1 MPCAQLFDKVPRN
14 ADKVPTKLAIAIL
27 LLMFAAPAMAQTG
40 GITGT
45 IVDARDGTPLEKVSV
60 RVQDTGLTTLTAHDG
75 RFQLDGGPAGRHEL
89 YVSSVD
95 YILVRRFV
103 DVPDGDILVITIPIA
118 AGTGTY
124 SETVNVNSG
133 ADEQTAPSQQVL
145 RSNELQQ
152 LRGVITNDPMRAI
165 HVLPGVATGD
175 DLRSEFSVRGLP
187 VRNMNFTFEGIAT
200 PLLVHTVQGVQ
211 DTGSI
216 AMVNGDVLNEIG
228 LAAGSYPQ
236 LHGNHTGAELNFLMR
251 EGSRDRLRGQFRPSI
266 TDTSLVLEGPL
277 GSSKSGSWLISARK
291 SYLGSVIKRIDPENT
306 FAFGFHD
313 AQVKLVRDLTPAHQ
327 LQFGLTVGRS
337 RLDQDPESLGRDE
350 VQDGVNDTGV
360 AVITWRYLV
369 SPRFVLTQKVAA
381 DANTSR
387 NVNLNGIEL
396 YRARR
401 RDLMYRTDWTYSRS
415 PRVMLE
421 GGGEI
426 RWASE
431 SRFEQS
437 LELLRPEF
445 AVRESLSASAI
456 AASSYVLTRMRKG
469 RAVIAPG
476 VRVDHSTLTGHT
488 SASPWFDSRWPL
500 SSSFVLR
507 AGGGIYRQEPEFAE
521 VKGLRGSDLDALRS
535 YHADV
540 GIEGP
545 LVRSVTWQLSGYNR
559 EDRDYPWLP
568 DAEFRIADGRLVLP
582 SFTTRYENALDGHSR
597 GVELVVQRRSPNGLS
612 GWIAYNLATTRYR
625 NALTGEEFAAD
636 YDQRHTLNVYGVY
649 RFSDR
654 MSFSSRFRAGSNFPV
669 PGYYESR
676 ETRSGQSPAYFL
688 STSRNNVRVPVYSRL
703 DLRANRTFS
712 WRTTRFTLF
721 AEALNIY
728 ARENVRASTPGI
740 NGITHQVFGLFDSMF
755 PFIPSAGLSVEF

>member
-1 MPCAQLFDKVPRN
+1 M
-14 ADKVPTKLAIAIL
+14 
-27 LLMFAAPAMAQTG
+27 
-40 GITGT
+40 
-45 IVDARDGTPLEKVSV
+45 
-60 RVQDTGLTTLTAHDG
+60 
-75 RFQLDGGPAGRHEL
+75 
-89 YVSSVD
+89 
-95 YILVRRFV
+95 
-103 DVPDGDILVITIPIA
+103 
-118 AGTGTY
+118 
-124 SETVNVNSG
+124 
-133 ADEQTAPSQQVL
+133 
-145 RSNELQQ
+145 
-152 LRGVITNDPMRAI
+152 
-165 HVLPGVATGD
+165 
-175 DLRSEFSVRGLP
+175 
-187 VRNMNFTFEGIAT
+187 
-200 PLLVHTVQGVQ
+200 
-211 DTGSI
+211 
-216 AMVNGDVLNEIG
+216 
-228 LAAGSYPQ
+228 
-236 LHGNHTGAELNFLMR
+236 
-251 EGSRDRLRGQFRPSI
+251 
-266 TDTSLVLEGPL
+266 
-277 GSSKSGSWLISARK
+277 
-291 SYLGSVIKRIDPENT
+291 
-306 FAFGFHD
+306 
-313 AQVKLVRDLTPAHQ
+313 
-327 LQFGLTVGRS
+327 
-337 RLDQDPESLGRDE
+337 
-350 VQDGVNDTGV
+350 
-360 AVITWRYLV
+360 
-369 SPRFVLTQKVAA
+369 
-381 DANTSR
+381 
-387 NVNLNGIEL
+387 
-396 YRARR
+396 YRA
-401 RDLMYRTDWTYSRS
+401 DWTYSRS

-426 RWASE
+426 RWSSE

-445 AVRESLSASAI
+445 AVRESFSASAI
-456 AASSYVLTRMRKG
+456 AASSYVLTRIRKG

-476 VRVDHSTLTGHT
+476 VRVDHSTLTGRT
-488 SASPWFDSRWPL
+488 SASPWIESRWPL

-521 VKGLRGSDLDALRS
+521 VKGLRGSNLDALRS

-568 DAEFRIADGRLVLP
+568 DAEFRVAGGRLVLP

-612 GWIAYNLATTRYR
+612 GWVAYNLASTRYR

-649 RFSDR
+649 RFSNR

-676 ETRSGQSPAYFL
+676 ETRSEQSPAYFL